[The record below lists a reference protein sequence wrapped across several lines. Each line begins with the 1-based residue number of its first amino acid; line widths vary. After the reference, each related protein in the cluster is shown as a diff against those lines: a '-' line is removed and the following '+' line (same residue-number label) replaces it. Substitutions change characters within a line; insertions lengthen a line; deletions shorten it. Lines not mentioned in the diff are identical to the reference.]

1 MSAKKIGE
9 TIAALKIVNQRNLNN
24 IEPSDDFLAAQPLNR
39 KAKSTINQNSRI
51 RASSNKAQLTAI
63 TRKEVIENII
73 KALLYSEISQG
84 EALLRLRLNVTGLK
98 QGDYAKLVNVSRKTI
113 SDIENNKGNPSGDIL
128 NKVFKPIGLKVG
140 LIPSSPT
147 ILQNILTK
155 G

>member
-1 MSAKKIGE
+1 MSAKKISE
-9 TIAALKIVNQRNLNN
+9 TIAALKIANQRNLNN
-24 IEPSDDFLAAQPLNR
+24 IDPSDDFLAAQPLNR

-63 TRKEVIENII
+63 TRKDVIENII

>member
-1 MSAKKIGE
+1 MSAKKISE
-9 TIAALKIVNQRNLNN
+9 TIAALKIANQRNLNN
-24 IEPSDDFLAAQPLNR
+24 IDPFDDFLAAQPLNR
-39 KAKSTINQNSRI
+39 KGKSTINQNSRI

-63 TRKEVIENII
+63 TRKDIIENII